1 MCYYIAC
8 KEKRFTHKKDGST
21 MNEKKLFISQ
31 LYDYYGELL
40 TEKQQYAVEMYYND
54 DLSLSEIA
62 ESIGITRQGVR
73 DQLKHAE
80 EYLVSCEE
88 KLGLAEKIQ
97 KVLLISEQ
105 IQKSCSDESAKLSEI
120 SEKAKQISDLLS

>member
-1 MCYYIAC
+1 
-8 KEKRFTHKKDGST
+8 
-21 MNEKKLFISQ
+21 MNEKKLYISQ

-40 TEKQQYAVEMYYND
+40 TDKQKYAIEMYYND

-80 EYLVSCEE
+80 EFLVSCEK
-88 KLGLAEKIQ
+88 KLGFASKLRKALLLAEEIKDLSNDSDI
-97 KVLLISEQ
+97 IE
-105 IQKSCSDESAKLSEI
+105 KSNCIVE
-120 SEKAKQISDLLS
+120 LLS

>member
-1 MCYYIAC
+1 
-8 KEKRFTHKKDGST
+8 

-31 LYDYYGELL
+31 LYDFYGALL

-73 DQLKHAE
+73 DQLRHAE
-80 EYLVSCEE
+80 EFLISCEN
-88 KLGLAEKIQ
+88 KLGFAEKIR
-97 KVLLISEQ
+97 KVLSISEQ
-105 IQKSCSDESAKLSEI
+105 ITNLAEDGRADFSDIAQKSALI
-120 SEKAKQISDLLS
+120 SELLS

>member
-1 MCYYIAC
+1 MCYHIAC

-80 EYLVSCEE
+80 EFLVSCEE

-105 IQKSCSDESAKLSEI
+105 IQKSCSDESAKLLEI

>member
-1 MCYYIAC
+1 
-8 KEKRFTHKKDGST
+8 

-80 EYLVSCEE
+80 EFLTSCEE
-88 KLGLAEKIQ
+88 KLGFAEKLNRALSLSEEIRAICDES
-97 KVLLISEQ
+97 KEPLADKISERNCK
-105 IQKSCSDESAKLSEI
+105 IIE
-120 SEKAKQISDLLS
+120 LLS

>member
-1 MCYYIAC
+1 M
-8 KEKRFTHKKDGST
+8 S
-21 MNEKKLFISQ
+21 EKKLFISE

-40 TEKQQYAVEMYYND
+40 TEKQKYAVEMYYND

-80 EYLVSCEE
+80 EFLISCEE
-88 KLGLAEKIQ
+88 KLGFAKKIQ
-97 KVLLISEQ
+97 KVLVLSEQ
-105 IQKSCSDESAKLSEI
+105 IAEYSRSLSDDLQIITSKASE
-120 SEKAKQISDLLS
+120 ISDLLS

>member
-1 MCYYIAC
+1 
-8 KEKRFTHKKDGST
+8 

-80 EYLVSCEE
+80 EFLVSCEE
-88 KLGLAEKIQ
+88 KLGLADKIQ

-105 IQKSCSDESAKLSEI
+105 IQELCSDESAKLLEI
-120 SEKAKQISDLLS
+120 SEMSSKITDLLS

>member
-1 MCYYIAC
+1 M
-8 KEKRFTHKKDGST
+8 S
-21 MNEKKLFISQ
+21 EKKLFISQ

-40 TEKQQYAVEMYYND
+40 TEKQKYAVEMYYND

-80 EYLVSCEE
+80 EFLLSCEE
-88 KLGLAEKIQ
+88 KLGLAEKIR
-97 KVLLISEQ
+97 KVLLLSEQ
-105 IQKSCSDESAKLSEI
+105 IAENAKALPDSAEIISAKASEI
-120 SEKAKQISDLLS
+120 TELLS

>member
-1 MCYYIAC
+1 
-8 KEKRFTHKKDGST
+8 
-21 MNEKKLFISQ
+21 MNGKNLYISQ

-40 TEKQQYAVEMYYND
+40 SEKQKNAIEMYYND

-80 EYLVSCEE
+80 DFLISCEE
-88 KLGLAEKIQ
+88 KLEFADKLNKALA
-97 KVLLISEQ
+97 ISEEIRQ
-105 IQKSCSDESAKLSEI
+105 LSDGGDSLILNEI
-120 SEKAKQISDLLS
+120 YLKAKAVVELLS

>member
-1 MCYYIAC
+1 
-8 KEKRFTHKKDGST
+8 

-80 EYLVSCEE
+80 EFLVSCEE

-105 IQKSCSDESAKLSEI
+105 IQKSCSDESAKLLEI

>member
-1 MCYYIAC
+1 
-8 KEKRFTHKKDGST
+8 

-80 EYLVSCEE
+80 EFLVSCEE

-97 KVLLISEQ
+97 KVLDLKLI
-105 IQKSCSDESAKLSEI
+105 KRKNFDY
-120 SEKAKQISDLLS
+120 KQSGCAYDGIDVPSVVIPRNET

>member
-8 KEKRFTHKKDGST
+8 KEKCFTPTKDGST

-80 EYLVSCEE
+80 EFLVSCEE
-88 KLGLAEKIQ
+88 KLGLADKIQ

-105 IQKSCSDESAKLSEI
+105 IQELCSDESAKLLEI
-120 SEKAKQISDLLS
+120 SEMSSKITDLLS

>member
-1 MCYYIAC
+1 MCYHIAC

-80 EYLVSCEE
+80 EFLVSCEE

-120 SEKAKQISDLLS
+120 SENAKQISDLLS

>member
-1 MCYYIAC
+1 
-8 KEKRFTHKKDGST
+8 

-31 LYDYYGELL
+31 LYDFYGALL

-73 DQLKHAE
+73 DQLRHAE
-80 EYLVSCEE
+80 EFLISCEN
-88 KLGLAEKIQ
+88 KLGFAEKIQ
-97 KVLLISEQ
+97 KVLSLSEQ
-105 IQKSCSDESAKLSEI
+105 ITKLAESGNADFSVI
-120 SEKAKQISDLLS
+120 SEKAAYITELLS

>member
-1 MCYYIAC
+1 
-8 KEKRFTHKKDGST
+8 

-31 LYDYYGELL
+31 LYDFYGSLL

-73 DQLKHAE
+73 DLIVRSEKMLEDAE
-80 EYLVSCEE
+80 A
-88 KLGLAEKIQ
+88 KLGIAERYQNMIPIFEDVLSFAENIKSVNSQNSKNTEIDLLADKISGRIKQ
-97 KVLLISEQ
+97 
-105 IQKSCSDESAKLSEI
+105 AKLYEFN
-120 SEKAKQISDLLS
+120 EKE

>member
-1 MCYYIAC
+1 
-8 KEKRFTHKKDGST
+8 

-31 LYDYYGELL
+31 LYDFYGALL

-73 DQLKHAE
+73 DQLCHAE
-80 EYLVSCEE
+80 EFLVSCEE
-88 KLGLAEKIQ
+88 KLGFSEKIR
-97 KVLLISEQ
+97 KVLTISEQ
-105 IQKSCSDESAKLSEI
+105 IIDLTDKEAVDRSKIA
-120 SEKAKQISDLLS
+120 EKAALINELLS

>member
-1 MCYYIAC
+1 
-8 KEKRFTHKKDGST
+8 

-31 LYDYYGELL
+31 LYDYYGALL

-62 ESIGITRQGVR
+62 DSIGITRQGVR

-80 EYLVSCEE
+80 EFLVSCEE
-88 KLGLAEKIQ
+88 KLCLAKKIQ
-97 KVLLISEQ
+97 KVLVLSEQ
-105 IQKSCSDESAKLSEI
+105 ISNISTSDDCDISKI
-120 SEKAKQISDLLS
+120 SEKAAEISELLS